1 MCPQLRH
8 HESAKIRLEAQRQ
21 TQVNVSSVSF
31 GEHKTGQFIVRLWL
45 WRQSAMKVKRPD
57 SSQLVCWLPANKK
70 LVWIIKR
77 TSYCA
82 ECYHD
87 KIVCVFARLSGRH
100 VSIIFSMEII
110 IFHYL
115 PSRLATR
122 ERGRQSQTNLYL
134 LRGAQC
140 RAPLF
145 EGDFVTTLH
154 FIASN
159 DQPRRQHWIT
169 SFPSCL
175 WLALTGWLPTDQL
188 SPSFLSALAEMRA
201 EPWPGQRGRVRCVIF
216 GKKSAL

>member
-1 MCPQLRH
+1 MFHQWASVSTR
-8 HESAKIRLEAQRQ
+8 
-21 TQVNVSSVSF
+21 QVNSLSDCDFEGSQPRVQREPTVANWWLV
-31 GEHKTGQFIVRLWL
+31 GRAKTG
-45 WRQSAMKVKRPD
+45 
-57 SSQLVCWLPANKK
+57 

-87 KIVCVFARLSGRH
+87 KIVGVFARLLGRH

-122 ERGRQSQTNLYL
+122 ERQSQTNLYL

-175 WLALTGWLPTDQL
+175 WLPTDQL
-188 SPSFLSALAEMRA
+188 SPSFLSA
-201 EPWPGQRGRVRCVIF
+201 F
-216 GKKSAL
+216 